1 LRLSTKYNR
10 VNISATIIVLLAAS
24 LCYYFIIRYALIHQ
38 LDNTLK
44 VEEAEITSY
53 VNTNHILPQPTDYRD
68 QHTSFTI
75 TAEPPGRAF
84 HNIRFFEARFNNYH
98 TYRELSFPVR
108 IGSQSYRASVTKS
121 EEEMEDLVEMI
132 VMITIGIIVLL
143 LLLLFITN
151 RLFFKKL
158 WEPFYHTIENI
169 KTFNFSSRE
178 PVEVRKTH
186 IEEFDDLNMSVGA
199 MQERIVK
206 DYETLKN
213 FADNASHEMQTPLA
227 ILNLKLDLLIQDP
240 HLDESQTKQLQSMYE
255 AIGRLTKLNQSL
267 LLLTK
272 IENNQF
278 AGTAPLR
285 LDLLL
290 KEKLVQFE
298 DLIIAKH
305 IQVNTDLVEMTADMH
320 PYLAETLLNNLLGNA
335 IRHNIENGAIKLVSD
350 HNKLTISN
358 TSEVFNFD
366 ISTVFDR
373 FKKGEY
379 SEGLGLGLSIVKQIC
394 ERYKIT
400 IECSYRKELDIFE
413 IELSKHMR

>member
-10 VNISATIIVLLAAS
+10 VNISATIIVLLATS

-44 VEEAEITSY
+44 VEEAEIISY
-53 VNTNHILPQPTDYRD
+53 VKTNHSLPQPTDYRD
-68 QHTSFTI
+68 QHTSFTM
-75 TAEPPGRAF
+75 TAEPIERAF
-84 HNIRFFEARFNNYH
+84 HNIKFYEARFNKYH
-98 TYRELSFPVR
+98 TYRELAFPVR

-121 EEEMEDLVEMI
+121 EEEMEDLVKMI
-132 VMITIGIIVLL
+132 VVITIGIIVLL
-143 LLLLFITN
+143 LVLLFITN

-158 WEPFYHTIENI
+158 WEPFYRTIENI
-169 KTFNFSSRE
+169 KTFNFSIKGSFE
-178 PVEVRKTH
+178 MSKTD
-186 IEEFDDLNMSVGA
+186 IEEFDDLNLTVNA

-240 HLDESQTKQLQSMYE
+240 HLDESQTRQLQSMYE

-290 KEKLVQFE
+290 KEKLLQFE

-305 IQVNTDLVEMTADMH
+305 IKINTDLKEMNADMH

-335 IRHNIENGAIKLVSD
+335 IRHNIYNGAIKLGSD
-350 HNKLTISN
+350 QNKMTISN

-366 ISTVFDR
+366 IRTVFDR
-373 FKKGEY
+373 FKKGER
-379 SEGLGLGLSIVKQIC
+379 SEGLGLGLSIAKQIC
-394 ERYKIT
+394 EKYKIN
-400 IECSYRKELDIFE
+400 IECSYSKELDIFE
-413 IELSKHMR
+413 IELSKL